1 MANGAGAVVHCRRDR
16 EPERG
21 ERKEE
26 KLKTS
31 QVGRG
36 LGCAGRQSLGDELS
50 SCL

>member
-1 MANGAGAVVHCRRDR
+1 MANGAGAVVHRRRDR
-16 EPERG
+16 EPERE

-36 LGCAGRQSLGDELS
+36 WGARAGRARETT
-50 SCL
+50 